1 MHSPDRPCMDHPRRE
16 SVAAIQ
22 DVQRL
27 PRPTEASNGG
37 SEVMDM
43 NEWADK
49 LDGMASSTFF
59 GPDKD
64 ALRQAAVALSES
76 EGWRRDA
83 ERYKWLTKNA
93 YVGET
98 YTHQGTVFEVH
109 GCDREVPIDDD
120 VDAAIDA
127 ARKEGV

>member
-1 MHSPDRPCMDHPRRE
+1 MDRNE
-16 SVAAIQ
+16 LAEWLEWLVQ
-22 DVQRL
+22 DEFHNLSAPKMER
-27 PRPTEASNGG
+27 
-37 SEVMDM
+37 
-43 NEWADK
+43 
-49 LDGMASSTFF
+49 
-59 GPDKD
+59 
-64 ALRQAAVALSES
+64 LRQAAAALRES
-76 EGWRRDA
+76 EEWRRDA

-127 ARKEGV
+127 ARKEG

>member
-1 MHSPDRPCMDHPRRE
+1 MDRKELLERLDYLIDLAAGFGADQFTISMETAIQAAAALRE
-16 SVAAIQ
+16 S
-22 DVQRL
+22 
-27 PRPTEASNGG
+27 E
-37 SEVMDM
+37 E
-43 NEWADK
+43 
-49 LDGMASSTFF
+49 
-59 GPDKD
+59 
-64 ALRQAAVALSES
+64 
-76 EGWRRDA
+76 WRRDA

>member
-1 MHSPDRPCMDHPRRE
+1 MDR
-16 SVAAIQ
+16 
-22 DVQRL
+22 
-27 PRPTEASNGG
+27 
-37 SEVMDM
+37 
-43 NEWADK
+43 NELADK
-49 LDGMASSTFF
+49 LDKIAAMAEWKQST
-59 GPDKD
+59 D
-64 ALRQAAVALSES
+64 AVRQAAAALRES
-76 EGWRRDA
+76 EEWRRDA

-98 YTHQGTVFEVH
+98 CTHQGTVFEVH